1 MKDQGIIEGV
11 RCIIRHFDSAGV
23 SPSTSIKSP
32 SPIIPII
39 SPSPDALIAA
49 PLPMAAASG
58 SSNLIWSYAAIFVL
72 VGIGSFLGFRYYRQ
86 NQAKKNE
93 TKLLG
98 CRRLFDEMVNK
109 ESAAL
114 DALKRLKSNYVQSV
128 WKEVE
133 EAFSAVDPDKLELGL
148 LEAERVSK
156 QGWGS
161 AGKAQSLIQEWER
174 SMRSALNAIDTV
186 PKKLAEVKRAQQ
198 KSAVILAGLG
208 AAFSQAER
216 ETARSNISMA
226 TRKDLEKARQ
236 IYKESLYLARQP
248 ANTVDWIVLF
258 NQLTE
263 LEATV
268 EKVSKDAARANGIAY
283 RVMLLILRIIEGAG
297 KL

>member
-1 MKDQGIIEGV
+1 MKDQGIVADVQSIIHHFEG
-11 RCIIRHFDSAGV
+11 AGV
-23 SPSTSIKSP
+23 SSSTLIISHLPST
-32 SPIIPII
+32 
-39 SPSPDALIAA
+39 
-49 PLPMAAASG
+49 PMAAASA
-58 SSNLIWSYAAIFVL
+58 SSNTIWSYAAIFVL
-72 VGIGSFLGFRYYRQ
+72 ACIGSFLVFRHYRQ

-93 TKLLG
+93 TKLIE
-98 CRRLFDEMVNK
+98 CRKLYDEMINK

-156 QGWGS
+156 QGWSS
-161 AGKAQSLIQEWER
+161 AGKAQSLIEEWER
-174 SMRSALNAIDTV
+174 SMRSALDAIDAV
-186 PKKLAEVKRAQQ
+186 PEKLAEVKSAQL

-226 TRKDLEKARQ
+226 TRKDLEKAWQ
-236 IYKESLYLARQP
+236 IYKESLHLAQQP
-248 ANTVDWIVLF
+248 ANKVDWIVLF

-268 EKVSKDAARANGIAY
+268 EKISKNAAHTNGIAY
-283 RVMLLILRIIEGAG
+283 RIMLLILRIIEWIG
-297 KL
+297 K

>member
-11 RCIIRHFDSAGV
+11 HSIIHNFDSAGV
-23 SPSTSIKSP
+23 SSSTPIKPPSPST
-32 SPIIPII
+32 
-39 SPSPDALIAA
+39 LIVA

-58 SSNLIWSYAAIFVL
+58 SSNIIWSYAAIFVI
-72 VGIGSFLGFRYYRQ
+72 VCIGSFLGFRHYRQ

-93 TKLLG
+93 TKLIE
-98 CRRLFDEMVNK
+98 CRKLYDEMINR
-109 ESAAL
+109 ESVAL

-156 QGWGS
+156 QGWSS

-174 SMRSALNAIDTV
+174 SMRSALSAIDAV
-186 PKKLAEVKRAQQ
+186 PEKLAEVK
-198 KSAVILAGLG
+198 SAKRKCVAILAGLG
-208 AAFSQAER
+208 AAFGKVER

-236 IYKESLYLARQP
+236 IYKESLSLAQQP
-248 ANTVDWIVLF
+248 ANTVDWIVLL

-268 EKVSKDAARANGIAY
+268 EKISKDAARANGIAY
-283 RVMLLILRIIEGAG
+283 RIMLLILRIIEGLV
-297 KL
+297 K

>member
-1 MKDQGIIEGV
+1 MKDQGIIDGVHRIIHHFEGA
-11 RCIIRHFDSAGV
+11 DV
-23 SPSTSIKSP
+23 SSSTPIKSP
-32 SPIIPII
+32 SPIIPITLA
-39 SPSPDALIAA
+39 SHSALIVA

-58 SSNLIWSYAAIFVL
+58 SSNTIWSYVAIFVL
-72 VGIGSFLGFRYYRQ
+72 AGIGSFLVFRHYRQ

-93 TKLLG
+93 TKLIE
-98 CRRLFDEMVNK
+98 CRKLYDEMINK

-114 DALKRLKSNYVQSV
+114 DAFKELKGNYVQSV

-161 AGKAQSLIQEWER
+161 AGKAQSLIEEWER
-174 SMRSALNAIDTV
+174 SMRSALNAIDAV
-186 PKKLAEVKRAQQ
+186 PEKLAEVKSAQQ
-198 KSAVILAGLG
+198 KCAAILAGLG
-208 AAFSQAER
+208 AAFGQVER

-236 IYKESLYLARQP
+236 IYNESLYLAQQP

-263 LEATV
+263 LEAIV
-268 EKVSKDAARANGIAY
+268 EKISKDAARANGIPY
-283 RVMLLILRIIEGAG
+283 RIMLLILRIIEWIG
-297 KL
+297 K

>member
-11 RCIIRHFDSAGV
+11 HSIIHHFDNAGV
-23 SPSTSIKSP
+23 SSSTPIKSP
-32 SPIIPII
+32 SPNTLI
-39 SPSPDALIAA
+39 SA
-49 PLPMAAASG
+49 PLPMAAASA

-72 VGIGSFLGFRYYRQ
+72 ACIGSFLGFRHYRQ

-93 TKLLG
+93 TKLIE
-98 CRRLFDEMVNK
+98 CRKLYDEMVNK

-133 EAFSAVDPDKLELGL
+133 EAFSAVDPDTLELGL

-161 AGKAQSLIQEWER
+161 AGKAQSLIEEWER
-174 SMRSALNAIDTV
+174 SMRSALDAIDAV
-186 PKKLAEVKRAQQ
+186 PEKLAEVKSAQQ
-198 KSAVILAGLG
+198 KCAALLAGLG
-208 AAFSQAER
+208 AAFGQIER
-216 ETARSNISMA
+216 ETTYGNISMA
-226 TRKDLEKARQ
+226 NRKDLEKARQ
-236 IYKESLYLARQP
+236 IYKESSYLARQP

-283 RVMLLILRIIEGAG
+283 RIMLLILRIIEWVV
-297 KL
+297 K

>member
-1 MKDQGIIEGV
+1 MKDQDIMEGV
-11 RCIIRHFDSAGV
+11 HSIIHNFDSAGV
-23 SPSTSIKSP
+23 SSGTQIRPPSPST
-32 SPIIPII
+32 
-39 SPSPDALIAA
+39 LIVA
-49 PLPMAAASG
+49 PLPMAVANG
-58 SSNLIWSYAAIFVL
+58 SFNVIWSYAAIFVI
-72 VGIGSFLGFRYYRQ
+72 VCIGSFLGFRHYRQ

-93 TKLLG
+93 TKLIE
-98 CRRLFDEMVNK
+98 CRKLYDEMVNR

-174 SMRSALNAIDTV
+174 SMRSALNAIDAV
-186 PKKLAEVKRAQQ
+186 PEKLAEVRSARQ
-198 KSAVILAGLG
+198 KCAAILAGLG
-208 AAFSQAER
+208 AAFGEMER

-236 IYKESLYLARQP
+236 IYKESLFLAQQP
-248 ANTVDWIVLF
+248 ANTVDWIVLL

-268 EKVSKDAARANGIAY
+268 EKISKDAARANGIAY
-283 RVMLLILRIIEGAG
+283 RIMLLILRIIEGIA
-297 KL
+297 K

>member
-1 MKDQGIIEGV
+1 MKGRGIMEGV
-11 RCIIRHFDSAGV
+11 HSIIHNFDSAGV
-23 SPSTSIKSP
+23 SSGAQIKPPSSST
-32 SPIIPII
+32 
-39 SPSPDALIAA
+39 LIVA

-58 SSNLIWSYAAIFVL
+58 SSNIIWSYAAIFVI
-72 VGIGSFLGFRYYRQ
+72 VCIGSFLGFRHYRQ

-93 TKLLG
+93 TKLIE
-98 CRRLFDEMVNK
+98 CRKLYDEMVNR

-133 EAFSAVDPDKLELGL
+133 EAFIAVDPDKLELGL

-156 QGWGS
+156 QGWRS

-174 SMRSALNAIDTV
+174 SMRSALNAIDGV
-186 PKKLAEVKRAQQ
+186 PEKLAEVRSARQ
-198 KSAVILAGLG
+198 KCAAILAGLG
-208 AAFSQAER
+208 AAFSQVER

-236 IYKESLYLARQP
+236 IYRESLSLAQQP

-258 NQLTE
+258 DQLTE

-268 EKVSKDAARANGIAY
+268 EKISKDAARANGIAY
-283 RVMLLILRIIEGAG
+283 RIMLLILRIIEGIA
-297 KL
+297 K